1 MSKRVLTVS
10 KINQPSSRPRE
21 SSKPVASIRL
31 TGLWLE
37 KLGFGIG
44 DRFVVRE
51 SPGRIELVADWV
63 DQFGLM
69 RGDSDVSNF

>member
-1 MSKRVLTVS
+1 MSERILTVS
-10 KINQPSSRPRE
+10 KINQPSRRPWG

-31 TGLWLE
+31 TGIWLE

-63 DQFGLM
+63 DQFGML
-69 RGDSDVSNF
+69 RGDSDVPNS